1 MTDKL
6 QVLLEP
12 GAQAV
17 GFDIWAVDYVQQEG
31 SAVLRVYIDG
41 PNGVT
46 VDDCA
51 AVSWQ
56 LSGLLE
62 VEDPLQGRYV
72 LEVSSP
78 GLDRPL
84 VVPAHFQSVLGKR
97 VKLDTYSY
105 QLGRKRFQGQLM
117 VADDEKI
124 VLEVDGELYE
134 IPYEDIRRA
143 RPSRGN
149 LSAEAVS

>member
-1 MTDKL
+1 MTVKKMTDKL
-6 QVLLEP
+6 QVLLQP

-41 PNGVT
+41 QNGVT

-56 LSGLLE
+56 LSGILE

-78 GLDRPL
+78 GLGRPL

-105 QLGRKRFQGQLM
+105 HLGRKRFQGQLM

-143 RPSRGN
+143 S
-149 LSAEAVS
+149 LVAEI

>member
-12 GAQAV
+12 GARAA

-31 SAVLRVYIDG
+31 GAVLRVYIDG
-41 PNGVT
+41 PDGVT

-56 LSGLLE
+56 LSGVLE
-62 VEDPLQGRYV
+62 VEDPLQGQYV

-84 VVPAHFQSVLGKR
+84 VVPAHFQSVLDKR

-134 IPYEDIRRA
+134 IPYEDIHRA
-143 RPSRGN
+143 R
-149 LSAEAVS
+149 LVAEI

>member
-143 RPSRGN
+143 R
-149 LSAEAVS
+149 LVAEI